1 MYLTGTTFLRITQT
15 SQSQPENILQHKGL
29 TRRTSRR
36 FIFRALENP
45 FILQD
50 FGVSIKAPTKMSSVL
65 RSLSDSALG
74 RGPSGRQVGLPE
86 AFLCTRQLHLKHQ
99 KPCKNKTPN
108 INKINNNY
116 RRLVDTSAS
125 TG

>member
-45 FILQD
+45 SFCRI
-50 FGVSIKAPTKMSSVL
+50 F
-65 RSLSDSALG
+65 
-74 RGPSGRQVGLPE
+74 
-86 AFLCTRQLHLKHQ
+86 HLKYP
-99 KPCKNKTPN
+99 KPCKYRTHN
-108 INKINNNY
+108 INKFNNNY
-116 RRLVDTSAS
+116 RWLDNTSAS
-125 TG
+125 TNLRVHYAAY